1 VKGLLAALGFLT
13 SIPLPRSCRGD
24 LAAAPPH
31 FPLAGAL
38 LGMVLAAVYGL
49 GGALVGRGF
58 AAAAAVCALAALTGG
73 IHLDGLADTFDALG
87 SGRDREGMLQ
97 VMRDPHVGTFGVVAV
112 GCVLILK
119 FSLLLKLPQGGW
131 RALVLFPAL
140 GRMGLLVPL
149 CSLPYLRGEGKVS
162 PFLPPRRG
170 TFLRGLLFTAVLGAL
185 FYGLRGLL
193 ALSLVLGFCY
203 LLSSLFRRRLGG
215 MTGDVLGAT
224 VEMAEVVALVG
235 LNLGP

>member
-1 VKGLLAALGFLT
+1 
-13 SIPLPRSCRGD
+13 
-24 LAAAPPH
+24 
-31 FPLAGAL
+31 
-38 LGMVLAAVYGL
+38 M
-49 GGALVGRGF
+49 
-58 AAAAAVCALAALTGG
+58 
-73 IHLDGLADTFDALG
+73 DGLADTFDALG

-203 LLSSLFRRRLGG
+203 LLSSFFQRRLGG

-224 VEMAEVVALVG
+224 VEMAEVVSLLCLKVG
-235 LNLGP
+235 A

>member
-24 LAAAPPH
+24 LAAAPPY

-49 GGALVGRGF
+49 GDALVGRGF

-87 SGRDREGMLQ
+87 SGRDRMLE
-97 VMRDPHVGTFGVVAV
+97 VMRDPHIGTFGVVAV
-112 GCVLILK
+112 GCMLILK

-131 RALVLFPAL
+131 RTLVLFPAL

-162 PFLPPRRG
+162 PFLPPQRG

-185 FYGLRGLL
+185 LYGLRGLL

-203 LLSSLFRRRLGG
+203 LLSSLFRMRLGG

-235 LNLGP
+235 LNLGQ

>member
-1 VKGLLAALGFLT
+1 MKGLLAALGFLT

-24 LAAAPPH
+24 LAAAPPY

-49 GGALVGRGF
+49 GDALVGRGF

-87 SGRDREGMLQ
+87 SGRDRMLE
-97 VMRDPHVGTFGVVAV
+97 VMRDPHIGTFGVVAV
-112 GCVLILK
+112 GCMLILK

-131 RALVLFPAL
+131 RTLVLFPAL

-162 PFLPPRRG
+162 PFLPPQRG

-185 FYGLRGLL
+185 LYGLRGLL

-203 LLSSLFRRRLGG
+203 LLSSLFRMRLGG

-235 LNLGP
+235 LNLGQ